1 MRIAETLRGLRT
13 DGGHRLRGAAAAVLL
28 LLAPMAQAQ
37 IQNGG
42 FETGNFS
49 GWTLRD
55 YNRGDSTIPV
65 TSGAQLGLTPTGT
78 VSNGGNGSG
87 LRSAVLSTAGTAP
100 NTGGVLTYPFS
111 GSSSAR
117 LGDNGGL
124 KGTSME
130 QVATMALS
138 DVDPVDGKVH
148 IRFAMAPVLNNPGH
162 PANQQ
167 PFFFVKVINQTKS
180 TSMFTTFNYSNQ
192 PGIPWQ
198 SVGSYQFTNWQGF
211 DIAPGNGLL
220 DVGDQ
225 VLLKIYVSN
234 CAQGAADHTG
244 QVYVDVFG
252 SRMPG
257 LSVAATGPSTT
268 KPNNQITYTYNYVN
282 NSGVLAVDSRVRLAA
297 PITENG
303 LHLTFVPGSWPAG
316 CTGPVAGTPP
326 RADYIDC
333 PVGDLNDGAGGSFN
347 VTFTV
352 PAGAATTSPNNVVN
366 NGDYDVRASTVS
378 PFIGPLVKTI
388 ILPAAT
394 PTVDLG
400 ITVNNG
406 GIASYAVGGA
416 VAYTVTVTNNGPI
429 DITGA
434 VITQTLTGI
443 TGTAS
448 WTCAP
453 APGSAATCG
462 AASGSGAISTTGN
475 LPIGQALAYSVSGI
489 TATAAG
495 TPVVT
500 VVNVT
505 PPGGTSD
512 TVAGNNTDGLST
524 PVSATQHTLTA
535 NTSGAGTGKITATP
549 GTLACAS
556 PGGAACASQLL
567 GEGQEAYLNAVA
579 DPGSIFKNWTG
590 DCTTITGNQCYVKMG
605 TTDLSV
611 TAVFAKV
618 WTVTPTIVGGTI
630 TPNSAQVV
638 EDGNG
643 TSFTITP
650 GTPGQV
656 PVITTPGGANTC
668 PGTLTGPVAGSY
680 TWSVSPVTED
690 CAFHVTFQALAPK
703 LSLAKTGPSDAVV
716 GVPFDY
722 VLTVTNIGTAAMTAS
737 ATVTDAMPAGVAFD
751 NMGGCSA
758 TGLDV
763 SCTVAPLAAGAS
775 QSFTITLHA
784 TGSAVSPLSNTAY
797 VTGGGDPACAPAT
810 PCASPTVTTSLTA
823 PKLSLAKTGPSDA
836 VVGVPFDYVLTVTNI
851 GTAATTASA
860 TVKDTL
866 PANLAI
872 DSAPDCTIAGQGVTC
887 AVASLA
893 AGAAASFT
901 ISVHA
906 TAAGNAINIAHVQG
920 GGDPACTATACDSPP
935 VPTAVADADPAL
947 TVLKSVTSAG
957 PYGEGNTIAYQFL
970 VTNTGNVTLSGIVVN
985 DALLDAPAVCP
996 ATTLAPGASTT
1007 CTGSHTVTAAEV
1019 AAGYVHNSATAT
1031 GQPPTPPGG
1040 PTPTPVTSTPSEV
1053 DIPTTQNPAMVVV
1066 KSVTSPGPYGLGD
1079 QIAYQFLVTN
1089 AGNVT
1094 LSGIVVNDALLD
1106 APAVCPA
1113 TTLAPGAST
1122 ICTGN
1127 HTVTAAE
1134 VAAGYVHNSATA
1146 TGQPP
1151 TAPGGSTP
1159 PPVTTPPSAVDT
1171 PTAQNPALGI
1181 VKSVN
1186 SAGPYGVGSVI
1197 AYQFVVTNTG
1207 DVTLSGIVVN
1217 DAQLDAAAICPAT
1230 TLAPGATTTCTG
1242 SHTVTAAEVAAG
1254 FVHNSAT
1261 ATGQPPTAPGG
1272 ATPPPVTS
1280 TPSEIDTP
1288 TAQQPAM
1295 TMVKSV
1301 TSAGPYGAGDQIAY
1315 QFLVTNTGNVT
1326 LTGIVINDAQLDAA
1340 AVCPATTLAPGVTTT
1355 CTGSHTVTAAEVAA
1369 GYVHNSATATGQ
1381 PPTPPGG
1388 PTPPPVTTPPSTV
1401 ITPTAQNPALGIVK
1415 SVTSSGPYGVGSVI
1429 AYQFVVTNTG
1439 DVALSGIVV
1448 NDAQL
1453 DAPAIC
1459 PATTLAPGASTTCT
1473 GSHTVTAAEVAAGYV
1488 HNSATATGQPP
1499 TPPGGP
1505 TPTPVTSTP
1514 SDVDTATEQHPA
1526 MTMVKSEASTG
1537 PYGLGDQIAYQFL
1550 VTNTGDVT
1558 LSGIVINDAQLDAA
1572 AVCPATTLAPG
1583 ATTTCTG
1590 SHTVTAAEV
1599 AAGYV
1604 HNSAIATG
1612 QPPTPPGGSTPPPI
1626 TTPPSDVDT
1635 ATEQH
1640 PAMTMVKSEA
1650 STGPYGVGGQIAYQ
1664 FLVTNTGD
1672 VILSGIVVNDAQ
1684 LDAAAVCPATTLAP
1698 GASTTCTGSHTVTA
1712 AEVAAG
1718 YVHNSATATG
1728 QPPTPP
1734 GGPPPPPVTTVPSEV
1749 DTPTAQ
1755 NPALGI
1761 VKSVTS
1767 AGPYGVGSVIAYQFV
1782 VTNTG
1787 DVTLSGIVVND
1798 AQLDA
1803 AAVCPAT
1810 TLAPGASTTCTG
1822 SHTVTAAE
1830 VAAGYVHNSATATGQ
1845 PPAAPGGSTP
1855 TPVTSTPSDVD
1866 TPTAQNPAMT
1876 VVKSVASTGPY
1887 GVGSVIGYQFV
1898 VTNTGDVILTGIVIN
1913 DAQLDAAAVCPATTL
1928 APGETTTCT
1937 GSHTVTAA
1945 EVAAGYVHNSA
1956 TATGAPP
1963 SPPGSTVPPV
1973 PVTTP
1978 PSTVDTPTEQQPA
1991 LTVLKSVSSTGPYS
2005 AGSVIAYQFL
2015 VTNTGNVTLDGIVVN
2030 DAQLDAP
2037 AVCPVTTLNP
2047 GASTTCAGGYTVT
2060 AADVEAGNVHNVA
2073 TATGTPPT
2081 VPGGPTPT
2089 PVTSEPHE
2097 VDTPIAQHP
2106 AIATAKTATLTVDNA
2121 TPGKANIGDVIT
2133 YAVTVTNTGDV
2144 TLNDV
2149 TVEDTMDGYAPT
2161 TLDCAPT
2168 TLVPGQAATCAA
2180 YTHTVTVDDANRTGG
2195 SLDNKVVA
2203 TGIATTAGSVAF
2215 SVSALGN
2222 ATVVVEPDPVQIRIV
2237 KSATPYDVKIGDLVR
2252 YTLAIQNTG
2261 TTPLVGGTIVD
2272 TPPAGFSYVDG
2283 SLAVDDADKAGL
2295 LTGIHPITITNIDL
2309 PAGRTALV
2317 TYLLRVGAGVRAGIH
2332 TNSALMRDGGETV
2345 SNVATASVQLSA
2357 DPMLDESLVL
2367 GTVFDD
2373 RDGDGWQ
2380 DSAALGGVQVQG
2392 GFAPGAYVAGS
2403 TTVDRGNGAQ
2413 PEADASAPL
2422 LHGIALGTIGG
2433 RESEADL
2440 AAKHRVVVSQALAAL
2455 EFTDDFVLTSDDG
2468 VTVRMDAAGN
2478 TTTERAGRAAKGL
2491 NAAAPTVSRT
2501 VSQVADGYRVDYV
2514 IENAGVDERG
2524 IPGVRIASV
2533 EGLLAETDQFG
2544 RYHLTGIDGGRW
2556 ERGRNF
2562 ILKVDPATLPPGTV
2576 FSTDNPLLRRVTPG
2590 LPVRF
2595 DFGVKLPAGLI
2606 EGGTQPVELEL
2617 GEVLFDPESAS
2628 LRSEYLPVVEQM
2640 AAQIREHGAGEVVI
2654 AANGENEALAFERAK
2669 AVREALLAKL
2679 DPALAQA
2686 TTVSLR
2692 TDLADPR
2699 STLLAL
2705 GESPVLGTVLFDTD
2719 SATIKPGFTP
2729 VIAKIAADIEKLGG
2743 GVVGVIGH
2751 ADHRG
2756 ADAYNVKLGLRRAKA
2771 VYEAIAATLGAQAR
2785 SRLRVE
2791 INDDPTA
2798 PVGLKS
2804 R

>member
-1 MRIAETLRGLRT
+1 MKVSRSSAIGSKWVVRIAGALRGLRT

-28 LLAPMAQAQ
+28 LLAPLAQAQ

-42 FETGNFS
+42 FESGNFS
-49 GWTLRD
+49 SWTLRD
-55 YNRGDSTIPV
+55 YNRGNSTIPV
-65 TSGAQLGLTPTGT
+65 TSSSQLGLTATGT

-87 LRSAVLSTAGTAP
+87 FRSAVLTGAGTAP
-100 NTGGVLTYPFS
+100 NTNGVLTYPFS
-111 GSSSAR
+111 GNSSAR
-117 LGDNGGL
+117 LGDSGGF

-148 IRFAMAPVLNNPGH
+148 IRFAMAPVLNNPSH
-162 PANQQ
+162 PAHQQ
-167 PFFFVKVINQTKS
+167 PFFFVEVINQTKS
-180 TSMFTTFNYSNQ
+180 TTMFTTFNYSNQ

-234 CAQGAADHTG
+234 CAQGAANHTG

-282 NSGVLAVDSRVRLAA
+282 NSGVLAVDSWVRLAA

-316 CTGPVAGTPP
+316 CTGPHTGTSP

-347 VTFTV
+347 VSFTV
-352 PAGAATTSPNNVVN
+352 PAGAATTSPNNIVN
-366 NGDYDVRASTVS
+366 NGDYDIRASTVS
-378 PFIGPLVKTI
+378 PFIGPLVKTT

-406 GIASYAVGGA
+406 GISSYPVGGA

-429 DITGA
+429 DVASA
-434 VITQTLTGI
+434 VMTQTLSGV

-453 APGSAATCG
+453 APGSTATCG
-462 AASGSGAISTTGN
+462 AASGSGAISTTGD
-475 LPIGQALAYSVSGI
+475 LPIGQALVYSVSGI
-489 TATAAG
+489 TATVAG

-500 VVNVT
+500 VVNVA

-512 TVAGNNTDGLST
+512 SVAGNNTDGLST
-524 PVSATQHTLTA
+524 PVSAVQHTLTA
-535 NTSGAGTGKITATP
+535 NTSGSGAGKITATP
-549 GTLACAS
+549 GALACAS

-579 DPGSIFKNWTG
+579 DPGSVFKNWTG
-590 DCTTITGNQCYVKMG
+590 NCTTITGNQCYVKMG

-630 TPNSAQVV
+630 TPNSAQAV
-638 EDGNG
+638 EDGQS

-650 GTPGQV
+650 GTPGLV

-680 TWSVSPVTED
+680 TWSVSPVTEE
-690 CAFHVTFQALAPK
+690 CAFHVTFQAPAPKLSLAKTGPTDAVVGVPFDYVLTVTNIGTAAMTASATVTDAMPAGVAFDNMGGCSATGLDVSCTVAPLAAGASQSFTITLHATGSAVSPLSNTAYVTGGGDPACAPATPCASPTVATNLTAPK

-810 PCASPTVTTSLTA
+810 PCASPTVATNLTA

-836 VVGVPFDYVLTVTNI
+836 VVGVPFNYVLTVTNI
-851 GTAATTASA
+851 GTAAMTASA
-860 TVKDTL
+860 TVTDTL

-872 DSAPDCTIAGQGVTC
+872 DSAPGCTIAGQGVTC
-887 AVASLA
+887 PVASLA

-906 TAAGNAINIAHVQG
+906 TTAGNATNIAHVQG

-947 TVLKSVTSAG
+947 TVLKSVTSTG
-957 PYGEGNTIAYQFL
+957 PYGLGGTVAYSFL
-970 VTNTGNVTLSGIVVN
+970 VTNTGNVTLSGIV
-985 DALLDAPAVCP
+985 
-996 ATTLAPGASTT
+996 
-1007 CTGSHTVTAAEV
+1007 
-1019 AAGYVHNSATAT
+1019 
-1031 GQPPTPPGG
+1031 
-1040 PTPTPVTSTPSEV
+1040 
-1053 DIPTTQNPAMVVV
+1053 I
-1066 KSVTSPGPYGLGD
+1066 
-1079 QIAYQFLVTN
+1079 
-1089 AGNVT
+1089 
-1094 LSGIVVNDALLD
+1094 
-1106 APAVCPA
+1106 
-1113 TTLAPGAST
+1113 
-1122 ICTGN
+1122 
-1127 HTVTAAE
+1127 
-1134 VAAGYVHNSATA
+1134 
-1146 TGQPP
+1146 
-1151 TAPGGSTP
+1151 
-1159 PPVTTPPSAVDT
+1159 
-1171 PTAQNPALGI
+1171 
-1181 VKSVN
+1181 
-1186 SAGPYGVGSVI
+1186 
-1197 AYQFVVTNTG
+1197 
-1207 DVTLSGIVVN
+1207 N

-1230 TLAPGATTTCTG
+1230 TLAPGAT
-1242 SHTVTAAEVAAG
+1242 
-1254 FVHNSAT
+1254 
-1261 ATGQPPTAPGG
+1261 
-1272 ATPPPVTS
+1272 
-1280 TPSEIDTP
+1280 
-1288 TAQQPAM
+1288 
-1295 TMVKSV
+1295 
-1301 TSAGPYGAGDQIAY
+1301 
-1315 QFLVTNTGNVT
+1315 
-1326 LTGIVINDAQLDAA
+1326 
-1340 AVCPATTLAPGVTTT
+1340 
-1355 CTGSHTVTAAEVAA
+1355 
-1369 GYVHNSATATGQ
+1369 
-1381 PPTPPGG
+1381 
-1388 PTPPPVTTPPSTV
+1388 
-1401 ITPTAQNPALGIVK
+1401 
-1415 SVTSSGPYGVGSVI
+1415 
-1429 AYQFVVTNTG
+1429 
-1439 DVALSGIVV
+1439 
-1448 NDAQL
+1448 
-1453 DAPAIC
+1453 
-1459 PATTLAPGASTTCT
+1459 TTCT

-1526 MTMVKSEASTG
+1526 MTMVKSVASPG
-1537 PYGLGDQIAYQFL
+1537 PYGAGDQIAYQFL
-1550 VTNTGDVT
+1550 VTNTGDVILT
-1558 LSGIVINDAQLDAA
+1558 GIVINDAQLDAA

-1604 HNSAIATG
+1604 HNSATATG
-1612 QPPTPPGGSTPPPI
+1612 QPPTVPGGPTPPPI

-1640 PAMTMVKSEA
+1640 PAMTMVKSA
-1650 STGPYGVGGQIAYQ
+1650 TSPGPYGVGDQIAYQ

-1672 VILSGIVVNDAQ
+1672 VILTGIVINDAQ

-1698 GASTTCTGSHTVTA
+1698 GATTTCTGSHTVTA

-1734 GGPPPPPVTTVPSEV
+1734 GGPTPPPVTTVPSEV

-1787 DVTLSGIVVND
+1787 DVTLSGIVIND
-1798 AQLDA
+1798 TQLDA
-1803 AAVCPAT
+1803 AAICPAT
-1810 TLAPGASTTCTG
+1810 TLAPGATTTCTG
-1822 SHTVTAAE
+1822 SHTVTAQE

-1845 PPAAPGGSTP
+1845 PPTAPGGSTP
-1855 TPVTSTPSDVD
+1855 SPVTSSPSTVD

-1898 VTNTGDVILTGIVIN
+1898 VENTGDVILTGIVIN
-1913 DAQLDAAAVCPATTL
+1913 DAQLDAAAICPATTL
-1928 APGETTTCT
+1928 APGATTTCT

-1956 TATGAPP
+1956 TATGTPP

-1978 PSTVDTPTEQQPA
+1978 PSAVDTPTEQQPA
-1991 LTVLKSVSSTGPYS
+1991 LTVLKSVSSSGPYS

-2047 GASTTCAGGYTVT
+2047 GASTTCTGGYTVT
-2060 AADVEAGNVHNVA
+2060 ASDVEAGNVHNVA

-2089 PVTSEPHE
+2089 PVTSEPHD

-2133 YAVTVTNTGDV
+2133 YAVTVTNSGDV

-2149 TVEDTMDGYAPT
+2149 TVEDTMDGYVPT

-2203 TGIATTAGSVAF
+2203 TGVATTAGSVAF

-2222 ATVVVEPDPVQIRIV
+2222 AAVVVEPDPVQIRIV
-2237 KSATPYDVKIGDLVR
+2237 KSATPYDVKVGDLVR

-2295 LTGIHPITITNIDL
+2295 LTGIHPITVANIDL

-2380 DSAALGGVQVQG
+2380 DSAALGGVKVQG

-2440 AAKHRVVVSQALAAL
+2440 AAKHRVVVSQTLAAL
-2455 EFTDDFVLTSDDG
+2455 DFTDDFMLTSDDD

-2491 NAAAPTVSRT
+2491 TAATPTVSRT

-2514 IENAGVDERG
+2514 IENAGIDERG
-2524 IPGVRIASV
+2524 IPGVRIATV

-2544 RYHLTGIDGGRW
+2544 RYHLTGIEGGRW

-2617 GEVLFDPESAS
+2617 GEVLFDPESAT

-2699 STLLAL
+2699 STLLSL

-2719 SATIKPGFTP
+2719 SATIKPGFAP

-2751 ADHRG
+2751 ADRRG

-2771 VYEAIAATLGAQAR
+2771 VYEAIAVTLGAEAR